1 MVLKSV
7 VLRPAASTSPGH
19 LSAMQILRSH
29 TLQLNKIIET
39 PAMGPSS
46 CVLTSL
52 PHASDV

>member
-7 VLRPAASTSPGH
+7 VLGPAASTSPGH